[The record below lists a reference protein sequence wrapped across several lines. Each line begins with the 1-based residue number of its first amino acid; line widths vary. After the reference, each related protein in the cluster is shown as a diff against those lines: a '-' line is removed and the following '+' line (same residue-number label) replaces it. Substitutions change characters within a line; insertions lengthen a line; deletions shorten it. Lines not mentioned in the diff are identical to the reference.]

1 MQGGRGEEIR
11 ERKMVIF
18 LGKQFLLKKKKT
30 NPYYFKKAKSNC
42 STFLFQ
48 KLKRDDSCCYIALA

>member
-18 LGKQFLLKKKKT
+18 LGKQFLLKKKT
-30 NPYYFKKAKSNC
+30 NKPI
-42 STFLFQ
+42 LF
-48 KLKRDDSCCYIALA
+48 

>member
-18 LGKQFLLKKKKT
+18 LGKQFLLKKKKK
-30 NPYYFKKAKSNC
+30 NPYYFKK
-42 STFLFQ
+42 
-48 KLKRDDSCCYIALA
+48 LKVTVPHFYFRS